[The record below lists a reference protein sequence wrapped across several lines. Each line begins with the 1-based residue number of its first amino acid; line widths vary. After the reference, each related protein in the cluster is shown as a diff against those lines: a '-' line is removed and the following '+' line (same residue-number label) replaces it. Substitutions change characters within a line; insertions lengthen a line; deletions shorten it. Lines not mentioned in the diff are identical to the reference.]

1 MVELTETVEKT
12 LIFFGTASLVIG
24 IFLIIL
30 NSSKIINSPSYYLSG
45 VLTMIIGLLLLGYV
59 VKKQINIWYPVG
71 DFVGTAL
78 FTIGAYFIV
87 LAAYNAVSPQAT
99 YYTMGGC
106 FIFVG
111 LILTGYVLY
120 ENWPITN

>member
-1 MVELTETVEKT
+1 MVELTETAEKG

-45 VLTMIIGLLLLGYV
+45 VLTMVIGLLLLGYV

-87 LAAYNAVSPQAT
+87 LAAYNVVSPQAT

-120 ENWPITN
+120 ENWPITY

>member
-1 MVELTETVEKT
+1 MVALTETMEKG

-30 NSSKIINSPSYYLSG
+30 NSQKILNSSSYYLSG
-45 VLTMIIGLLLLGYV
+45 VLTMIIGILLLSYV
-59 VKKQINIWYPVG
+59 VKKQTNTWYPVG
-71 DFVGTAL
+71 DFIGTAL
-78 FTIGAYFIV
+78 FTIGIYFIV
-87 LAAYNAVSPQAT
+87 LAAYNVVSPPAT

-111 LILTGYVLY
+111 MILTGYVLY
-120 ENWPITN
+120 EKWPVTN